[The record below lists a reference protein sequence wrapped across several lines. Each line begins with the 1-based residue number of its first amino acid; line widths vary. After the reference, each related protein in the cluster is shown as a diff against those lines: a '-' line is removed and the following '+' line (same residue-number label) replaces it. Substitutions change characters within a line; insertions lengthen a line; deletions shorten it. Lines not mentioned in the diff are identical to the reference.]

1 MRILIILSLSLCSPI
16 LCFGQLFV
24 GFKSS
29 TLNSRSTILTG
40 ESPLQHEYSYV
51 LINTLGPNSSD
62 ELKKIQI
69 ISKSNSQV
77 VVAGS
82 NLVVPNED
90 SIVPFKGFN
99 YKIYCSC

>member
-16 LCFGQLFV
+16 LCFGQLFL

-29 TLNSRSTILTG
+29 TLNSRGTILTG
-40 ESPLQHEYSYV
+40 ESPLQPEYSYV
-51 LINTLGPNSSD
+51 LSNILDPNSSH

-69 ISKSNSQV
+69 ISISNSQV
-77 VVAGS
+77 ILTGS
-82 NLVVPNED
+82 NLVLPNEV

-99 YKIYCSC
+99 CKIYCSC